1 MIALF
6 LLLLQTGLPQPPE
19 LPPADGPV
27 VVLETSLGEIRIGL
41 YAAKAPR
48 STENFLAYVRAGHYT
63 GTVFHRVMP
72 GFMIQGGGYDA
83 QLNERETRPP
93 VRSEAR
99 NGLRNRRGA
108 VALARTADANSAA
121 AQFFINLKDNHNLDF
136 GIGGAGY
143 TVFGRVLE
151 GMDVVDRIAAV
162 PTSPRGPHEA
172 VPLTPV
178 TILSARVVEQAVAAP
193 VP

>member
-99 NGLRNRRGA
+99 N
-108 VALARTADANSAA
+108 
-121 AQFFINLKDNHNLDF
+121 HNLDF

-178 TILSARVVEQAVAAP
+178 TILSARVVEPAAAAP

>member
-1 MIALF
+1 MIGLL
-6 LLLLQTGLPQPPE
+6 LLLLQTGLPQAPE
-19 LPPADGPV
+19 LPPTDGQE

-48 STENFLAYVRAGHYT
+48 STENFLAYVRAGHYA
-63 GTVFHRVMP
+63 GTVFHRVIP

-83 QLNERETRPP
+83 QLDERATQPP
-93 VRSEAR
+93 IRSEAR
-99 NGLRNRRGA
+99 NGLRNRRGS
-108 VALARTADANSAA
+108 VALARTSDPNSATS
-121 AQFFINLKDNHNLDF
+121 QFFINLKDNHNLDF

-162 PTSPRGPHEA
+162 PTGARGPHEA
-172 VPLTPV
+172 VPLTPI
-178 TILSARVVEQAVAAP
+178 TILSARVVEPATTP